1 MVNALEEAMVRAK
14 TCIES
19 AYEGLCTVIEC
30 QYIKDPVTKIKQQK
44 EVVVLEN
51 QPCRLSFEKIAA
63 TTQTETA
70 ATVSQGVKLFI
81 SPEVSIQPGSKILV
95 RQNGMCGV
103 YKASGEP
110 AIYRTHQ
117 EIMLVLFKEWAE
129 HGQNGPF

>member
-1 MVNALEEAMVRAK
+1 MVNALEKARARAK

-30 QYIKDPVTKIKQQK
+30 QYIRDSVAKIKHQK
-44 EVVVLEN
+44 DVVVLEN
-51 QPCRLSFEKIAA
+51 QPCRLSFENIAA
-63 TTQTETA
+63 TAQTETA
-70 ATVSQGVKLFI
+70 ATVSQGIKLFM
-81 SPEVSIQPGSKILV
+81 SPEISIQPGSKILV

-117 EIMLVLFKEWAE
+117 EIMLELFKGWA
-129 HGQNGPF
+129 